1 MNPKRPW
8 FWFWMAWLGIFVGAE
23 TWALVDTDRG
33 DTLSESV
40 WFLQRSFWPLTAL
53 LVILLVF
60 LFVHFILDRRSRKR
74 VDERTRNL

>member
-1 MNPKRPW
+1 VNAPRKVW
-8 FWFWMAWLGIFVGAE
+8 FWFWMVWLGVFVVAE

-40 WFLQRSFWPLTAL
+40 WFLQRSWWPLTIL

-60 LFVHFILDRRSRKR
+60 LIWHFVVDRRSRR
-74 VDERTRNL
+74 